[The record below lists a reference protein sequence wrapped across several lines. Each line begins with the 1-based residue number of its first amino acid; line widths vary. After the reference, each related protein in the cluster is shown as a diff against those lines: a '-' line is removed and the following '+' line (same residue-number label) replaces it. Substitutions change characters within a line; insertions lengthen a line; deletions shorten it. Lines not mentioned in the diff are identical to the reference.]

1 MARQAPHK
9 QVLEFSVE
17 TEWLQVHPCV
27 RCCVTF
33 RIRLSPSLRI
43 GAAGV
48 RPDIGRYLIQENIM
62 KATTLLNRTVFA
74 ALLISASAAA
84 FANGGGPRGSGP
96 YPYSGTAAMAIA
108 ATHADA
114 PASATNTL
122 SADSAAMAPGKT
134 REQVRAELIQAEKAG
149 VVPAGNTR
157 YPAGPSL
164 ITRNAYNFQQAK
176 SWWSAHGQ
184 GAAWGS

>member
-9 QVLEFSVE
+9 QVFEFSVE

-48 RPDIGRYLIQENIM
+48 RPDIGRYLIEESIM

-122 SADSAAMAPGKT
+122 SADSAAMVPGKT
-134 REQVRAELIQAEKAG
+134 REQVRAELLQAEQSGLIPVHK
-149 VVPAGNTR
+149 ND
-157 YPAGPSL
+157 YPPSAE
-164 ITRNAYNFQQAK
+164 TVSRNRLRFQQVE
-176 SWWSAHGQ
+176 Q
-184 GAAWGS
+184 AWQRDEVTTTAEK